1 MNTFHNTIHLSGE
14 DLKKA
19 ITDAMHQEDV
29 VYMIFCITGSKF
41 TASDI
46 TIRTESAGKKWPI
59 WSNRRAI
66 TNLMNKGKLA
76 KLNEKKDGPMGKPEH
91 YYQVLIKTDNELQEW
106 FSQYQE
112 ELPPTQKPKWTEQEL
127 FTTK

>member
-1 MNTFHNTIHLSGE
+1 MKGDVFHNTIHLSGD

-29 VYMIFCITGSKF
+29 VYLIFSLTKGKY
-41 TASDI
+41 TASEI
-46 TIRTESAGKKWPI
+46 TSKTESIGKSWPI

-76 KLNEKKDGPMGKPEH
+76 KLDEMKMGPMGKNEH

-112 ELPPTQKPKWTEQEL
+112 EKPKPIYIEQNL
-127 FTTK
+127 F